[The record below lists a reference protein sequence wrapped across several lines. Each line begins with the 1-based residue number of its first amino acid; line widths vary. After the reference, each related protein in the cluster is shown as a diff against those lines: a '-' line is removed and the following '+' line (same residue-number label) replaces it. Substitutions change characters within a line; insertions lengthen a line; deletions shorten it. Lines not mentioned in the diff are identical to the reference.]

1 ALARQRALSGH
12 LSAQA
17 AAAAIATGIRAANSG
32 AAHQR
37 ASMLTGVVRGLGGRP
52 LRGAG
57 ITATGPSRTVVARSR
72 TDGQYILA
80 GLSPGQ
86 YTLRASDCA
95 ASGSPT
101 TTSWPGLPAPVMLG
115 SAQVRTMP
123 PVSVVPATARMIQA
137 RSAANQAATGS
148 ISGRVTGGG
157 HPLQGICA
165 VAYRGGGGSGGSAVT
180 SKTGKY
186 RITGLHR
193 GRYQVQFTVGCGNKA
208 NWLDQWYPYITT
220 PFFLPSKAAIIRVRA
235 GTSKTGIDARM
246 KLGGAISGTVRTRSG
261 RPLRGIC

>member
-1 ALARQRALSGH
+1 SMAIATLGGLLAGGLAALPAQARTTTAATAARPEQHQVARSGPTGLRPMPRQLAAHQAVALALARQRALSGH

-52 LRGAG
+52 LRGAC

-72 TDGQYILA
+72 TDGRYILA

-101 TTSWPGLPAPVMLG
+101 ATSWPGLPARVRLG

-123 PVSVVPATARMIQA
+123 PVSVVPATARM
-137 RSAANQAATGS
+137 
-148 ISGRVTGGG
+148 
-157 HPLQGICA
+157 
-165 VAYRGGGGSGGSAVT
+165 
-180 SKTGKY
+180 
-186 RITGLHR
+186 
-193 GRYQVQFTVGCGNKA
+193 
-208 NWLDQWYPYITT
+208 
-220 PFFLPSKAAIIRVRA
+220 
-235 GTSKTGIDARM
+235 
-246 KLGGAISGTVRTRSG
+246 
-261 RPLRGIC
+261 